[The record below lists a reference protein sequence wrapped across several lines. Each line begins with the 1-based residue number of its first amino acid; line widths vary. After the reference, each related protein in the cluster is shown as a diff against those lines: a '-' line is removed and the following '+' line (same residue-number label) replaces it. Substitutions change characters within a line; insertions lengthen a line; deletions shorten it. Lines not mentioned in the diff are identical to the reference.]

1 MENSGKNKEKEKIPV
16 IIDLEFTGLDNQFI
30 RDNEIIQV
38 KMMNIKNRR
47 KVCRNFNSQKSLS
60 AYNKLRHRVDRYIDE
75 PYFSESE
82 FEKMLNTINVSIDD
96 AVFYGFGTSMDIKM
110 LQKYN
115 IYISI
120 IDIREHFQKT
130 EYAYRIATEGS
141 GLEEVY
147 LIVTG
152 KYPDKKI
159 SHSDVSELLLIK
171 KLYDKMLETP
181 TSEYMEIV
189 PHGFAAGMKIRD
201 YVEKYRRQA
210 EGYMYNNHDEFSRA
224 IDHFLYEVYYKIDY
238 DDDDDEFNENDS
250 HWDCLDEEENDCLDE
265 DDSVEFDP
273 F

>member
-1 MENSGKNKEKEKIPV
+1 MEKSGKNKEKEKIPV

-30 RDNEIIQV
+30 YDNEIIQV
-38 KMMNIKNRR
+38 KMMNLKNRR
-47 KVCRNFNSQKSLS
+47 KICRNFNSKKSIS
-60 AYNKLRHRVDRYIDE
+60 AYGKLSHRVDRYIDE
-75 PYFSESE
+75 PYFSKSE
-82 FEKMLNTINVSIDD
+82 FEKMLDTINISIDD

-130 EYAYRIATEGS
+130 EYAYRMATEGS

-152 KYPDKKI
+152 EYPDKKI

-181 TSEYMEIV
+181 AEKYMKIV
-189 PHGFAAGMKIRD
+189 PHGFAAGMKIKD

-210 EGYMYNNHDEFSRA
+210 EGYMYNNNDEFSIA
-224 IDHFLYEVYYKIDY
+224 IDHFLYEASRYDNDDY
-238 DDDDDEFNENDS
+238 QFN
-250 HWDCLDEEENDCLDE
+250 
-265 DDSVEFDP
+265 
-273 F
+273 